1 MRAVSAARDRWLDE
15 GLRVLV
21 DDGAAG
27 VRIDRIAARLG
38 LSKGSFHHHFA
49 GADGYK
55 RDLLAHYESLTVGAL
70 ESAIDALGADASV
83 PAVLEA
89 LTGLIRADRPGLY
102 RPELDV
108 AVRAWSTSDI
118 DVRAVQQRIDT
129 ARVEA
134 LQRVWS
140 RVVPTDEARLSALL
154 PYLLAV
160 GAAVVVPPVP
170 ADDLRRLY
178 ELLLPLVPTS
188 RASTSG

>member
-1 MRAVSAARDRWLDE
+1 MLIALVIGVNGHASVTHH
-15 GLRVLV
+15 GLRT
-21 DDGAAG
+21 G
-27 VRIDRIAARLG
+27 
-38 LSKGSFHHHFA
+38 GSDHHFA

-108 AVRAWSTSDI
+108 AVRAWSTSDT

>member
-108 AVRAWSTSDI
+108 AVRAWSTSDT